1 MKILSRKEFVEE
13 NKEFIRIFFLK
24 IYNLILEN
32 EEIHLR
38 SDKESFR
45 IDVINYLYN
54 IYVEGRRD

>member
-13 NKEFIRIFFLK
+13 NKEFISIFFLK
-24 IYNLILEN
+24 IYNFILEN